1 MDSQTSTMHRSR
13 MTVNARAR
21 QHTHMHVQASGH
33 GCKSLSHNN
42 YHNTY
47 TSGAG
52 ASRGVRLTIR
62 GRVLLLGMA
71 LVMTILALGVFGA
84 LRAEAASQN
93 PSPAPAGWQIV
104 VIQPHDTLWQIA
116 RQATPEADPR
126 PLIEEIKSVNS
137 LSSSSVRAG
146 ARLWLPPAQS

>member
-21 QHTHMHVQASGH
+21 QYTHIHVNASEL

-42 YHNTY
+42 CGNTRAAGAA
-47 TSGAG
+47 TSG
-52 ASRGVRLTIR
+52 GVRLTIR

-71 LVMTILALGVFGA
+71 LVMTILALGVLGA

-93 PSPAPAGWQIV
+93 QSPAPVGWQLV

-126 PLIEEIKSVNS
+126 PLIDEIKSVNA

-146 ARLWLPPAQS
+146 TRLWLPPAQS